1 MTDKNPIDSTASFE
15 QALKSSQDKFY
26 TLRLYVIGTSP
37 QSVRAISNIKNICE
51 EHLQGR
57 YELDVIDLHQ
67 QPQLAHG
74 EQIIASPTLIKK
86 LPLPLRRIIG
96 DMSNEDRVL
105 VGLDL
110 RPKIK

>member
-1 MTDKNPIDSTASFE
+1 MADKNPIDSKESYE
-15 QALKSSQDKFY
+15 QALKNSQDQFY
-26 TLRLYVIGTSP
+26 TLRLYVIGSSP

-57 YELDVIDLHQ
+57 YELHVIDLHQ

-105 VGLDL
+105 LGLDL

>member
-1 MTDKNPIDSTASFE
+1 MADKNPIDSKESYE
-15 QALKSSQDKFY
+15 HALKNSQDQFY
-26 TLRLYVIGTSP
+26 ILRLYVIGSSP
-37 QSVRAISNIKNICE
+37 QSIRAISNIKNICE

-57 YELDVIDLHQ
+57 YELNVIDLHQ
-67 QPQLAHG
+67 QPQLAYG
-74 EQIIASPTLIKK
+74 EQIIASPTLIRE

-110 RPKIK
+110 CPKIK

>member
-1 MTDKNPIDSTASFE
+1 MADKNPIDSTASFE
-15 QALKSSQDKFY
+15 KTLKSSQDQFY

-37 QSVRAISNIKNICE
+37 QSVRAINNIKNICE

-74 EQIIASPTLIKK
+74 EQIIATPTLIKK

-96 DMSNEDRVL
+96 DMSNADRVL

>member
-1 MTDKNPIDSTASFE
+1 MADKKSIDSSAAFE
-15 QALKSSQDKFY
+15 KALKTSQNQFY

-37 QSVRAISNIKNICE
+37 QSVSAINNIKNICE

-57 YELDVIDLHQ
+57 YELEVIDLHQ
-67 QPQLAHG
+67 QPQLAQG

-96 DMSNEDRVL
+96 DMSNAERVL

-110 RPKIK
+110 RRRPK